1 MISSLSHTAQ
11 AVLHYVDQ
19 PHVVKALQKA
29 SWPLGIAAAGV
40 TATQAVNQAS
50 DKPKEALKQAA
61 VIGAALTGT
70 ALATHKLNFSELPAL
85 KTLTQDA
92 MQYVRHEMGDEVAQL
107 ANKPQKS
114 VSDFKTLVN
123 KLEQA
128 THLTADKRQQLKS
141 KILPPPALEDDPMH
155 EVKHFMKLGA
165 ASVGSGLLGGVLANA
180 VTGQKSQLPAQL
192 KEGAFQMGV
201 NIGMCGAGAA
211 AGIKAAEM
219 MGHAASRYKRIG
231 WIGAGLAAGIAGGNV
246 ASQVLENTVIDPLAK
261 ATGQTGL
268 VNEPARRV
276 HGDDMAMH
284 VDDLPLML
292 MFAGVEAVKPVI
304 PLCFLNSGI
313 KTGVA
318 ASAQAK
324 PVSSHHVINQTFS
337 GQLQTH
343 PTAFQSFSAV
353 G

>member
-1 MISSLSHTAQ
+1 VIASLSQTAQ

-29 SWPLGIAAAGV
+29 SWPLGVTMAGA
-40 TATQAVNQAS
+40 TASQAVSHADN
-50 DKPKEALKQAA
+50 KPREAAKQAA
-61 VIGAALTGT
+61 VIGAALAGT

-85 KTLTQDA
+85 KTLTQDTV
-92 MQYVRHEMGDEVAQL
+92 QLVSHHLGDDMAQL
-107 ANKPQKS
+107 ASKPQKS
-114 VSDFKTLVN
+114 LPEFKTLVSR
-123 KLEQA
+123 LEKA
-128 THLTADKRQQLKS
+128 THLTPAKRQQLKNAM
-141 KILPPPALEDDPMH
+141 LPPPDLEDDPMH
-155 EVKHFMKLGA
+155 EVRHFMKLGA
-165 ASVGSGLLGGVLANA
+165 ASVGSGLVGGIAANA
-180 VTGQKSQLPAQL
+180 ATGQKSQIPAQL

-211 AGIKAAEM
+211 AGIKAAEA
-219 MGHAASRYKRIG
+219 MGHAASRTKRIG

-246 ASQVLENTVIDPLAK
+246 ASNVLEKAVIDPLAK
-261 ATGQTGL
+261 ATGQTSL
-268 VNEPARRV
+268 VDEPARRV

-318 ASAQAK
+318 ASNQAGQDK
-324 PVSSHHVINQTFS
+324 VPHVINQTFS

-343 PTAFQSFSAV
+343 PTAFKSFNAV